1 MVKLTIPEMTD
12 DEKEKFLEEQKV
24 MRLATLS
31 PNGTIHL
38 VAMWYILIRGDI
50 YFSTVSNSK
59 KARNLSAQS
68 KISIIIDTGEGF
80 ELIKGVAI
88 EGRAEPTTDE
98 GIISRYEELSL
109 SKYWGSPDNPILKMM
124 KEMGLKR
131 TLFKI
136 MPDKTRTWDYSKMV

>member
-38 VAMWYILIRGDI
+38 VAMWYILIDGDI

-88 EGRAEPTTDE
+88 EGRAKPTTDE
-98 GIISRYEELSL
+98 GIIARYEEKSI
-109 SKYWGSPDNPILKMM
+109 SKYWGGPDNPILKMM

-136 MPDKTRTWDYSKMV
+136 MPDKTRTWDYSKMA